1 MIGQTGRDWRQEE
14 ESFYCI
20 WEMSGRKTFTGTIN
34 GSIVDLLLLLPCQSS
49 SSNHQSNSYSY
60 QRRKQLNN
68 FTYLAGS
75 RWETQVCRRVL
86 VQEKPVTRLVEAK
99 LFHQKVSIY
108 LFFSGFRFLM
118 LMQWN
123 AKYSSNKVLF
133 LSVLSCLFKK
143 IDKNIFNWYNICSSE
158 RSEES

>member
-1 MIGQTGRDWRQEE
+1 MWWEPFSTSAERWKILLPDKWLDKLAGTEGRRE

-75 RWETQVCRRVL
+75 RRETQVCRRVL

-108 LFFSGFRFLM
+108 LFFFWF
-118 LMQWN
+118 QVFDVD
-123 AKYSSNKVLF
+123 AVE
-133 LSVLSCLFKK
+133 CK
-143 IDKNIFNWYNICSSE
+143 IQFQ
-158 RSEES
+158 